1 MFWDYIFAS
10 GLGNFVKIDGIM
22 NAEKGEEVVG
32 NWETP
37 EISHFIIFSHIDLK
51 ADLIHEI

>member
-1 MFWDYIFAS
+1 M
-10 GLGNFVKIDGIM
+10 KIDGIM

-32 NWETP
+32 NRETP
-37 EISHFIIFSHIDLK
+37 EISHFIICSHIDLK